1 VSRVPCAK
9 DKFCTVQTIRRPQR
23 KHPRL
28 VVLHWQ
34 LLIPKKCSHPVVKP
48 EASGRPLRVK
58 QPYVDPCISDFAP
71 QLLSVFLT
79 SASASGRLN
88 NTLLTYYVQSA
99 VKVIVQSPSSRVWRR
114 LRQSTQSWS
123 VHVSFHLLRYR
134 FCPTSCCHALPICL
148 ASECTKKTTTSS
160 THLRNLSA
168 IVAGHII
175 RTASQKVLG
184 RHRRQA
190 TLP

>member
-99 VKVIVQSPSSRVWRR
+99 VKVIVQSPSSRVSSPSLPFLSYFLLPRASYLPCFR
-114 LRQSTQSWS
+114 
-123 VHVSFHLLRYR
+123 VHQEDNYQLDTSPEPLGYR
-134 FCPTSCCHALPICL
+134 SRTYHPHGIPKGTR
-148 ASECTKKTTTSS
+148 TTS
-160 THLRNLSA
+160 
-168 IVAGHII
+168 
-175 RTASQKVLG
+175 ASSNTSLND
-184 RHRRQA
+184 
-190 TLP
+190 